1 MNRNGTLRNMQ
12 KNFERLSQSFCE
24 ARALRVVS
32 RLRVQPNGGP
42 LRHDGAIR
50 NASLL
55 QPFPLTATTNQ
66 KANVVISDGAG
77 FHPQQIPL
85 THVNQVSEPPFGPV
99 AKRSASIIVRLTW
112 VRHAGSGRIG
122 ARSLALRIAGERR
135 ASAAE
140 PRINSWRRE

>member
-1 MNRNGTLRNMQ
+1 MALYVICRKISNAFRNLFARRAHCVSSADFARDQTMGRRETAGQSGTRRSP
-12 KNFERLSQSFCE
+12 K
-24 ARALRVVS
+24 
-32 RLRVQPNGGP
+32 
-42 LRHDGAIR
+42 
-50 NASLL
+50 
-55 QPFPLTATTNQ
+55 PFPATATTNQ

-85 THVNQVSEPPFGPV
+85 THVNQVSVPPFGPV

-112 VRHAGSGRIG
+112 VRHAGSGRIE
-122 ARSLALRIAGERR
+122 ARSHALRIAGERH